1 MYRSP
6 CSGSIEEAANRQ
18 SCAKDL
24 LEINGVFLI
33 GKRSYVKIE
42 AFWRYRLILVASS
55 LQEKCGEVTC
65 LASAVLSH
73 PCQPFGISHSF
84 LSQETL
90 HLGCDRGITLQTGKG
105 RPPGTEF
112 STSGAGELQMTT
124 RSCCRTGRKYHVS
137 QQQIAPPLSKRA
149 LQLTSRSPSLHFLT
163 VLDEAVRKYQ
173 NCLKEIAF
181 LS

>member
-18 SCAKDL
+18 SYAKDL

-33 GKRSYVKIE
+33 GKRSYVKIQVD
-42 AFWRYRLILVASS
+42 FGSIFASGKVWWS
-55 LQEKCGEVTC
+55 DL
-65 LASAVLSH
+65 L
-73 PCQPFGISHSF
+73 GISCPVSSMPAIGISYSF

-90 HLGCDRGITLQTGKG
+90 HLGCDRGITLQTGRG